1 MFSFFIIIIYRV
13 SGSVVVTEMK
23 KIDIIPALVEFIV

>member
-1 MFSFFIIIIYRV
+1 MFYFFIIIIYRV
-13 SGSVVVTEMK
+13 PGSGVVTEME